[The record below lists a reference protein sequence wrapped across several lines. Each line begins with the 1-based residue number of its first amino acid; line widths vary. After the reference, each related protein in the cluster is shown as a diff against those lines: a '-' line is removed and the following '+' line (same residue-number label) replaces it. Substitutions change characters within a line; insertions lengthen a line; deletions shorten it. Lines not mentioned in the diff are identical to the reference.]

1 MLIMK
6 KWRGNHREET
16 RKKALSL
23 GVGDLQGE
31 GGRGN
36 REGAQG
42 GFKMKLNIRRW
53 KIKWRQ
59 AALKAIQAGDA
70 ERQRMTAD
78 QFKHER
84 IERKRIIMLACK
96 AEIRLQFPPVN

>member
-6 KWRGNHREET
+6 KRRRNQREEI
-16 RKKALSL
+16 RKKAVSWA
-23 GVGDLQGE
+23 GGGICRGGGE
-31 GGRGN
+31 GEWGK
-36 REGAQG
+36 REGAWT
-42 GFKMKLNIRRW
+42 GFKMKLNIRRC

-59 AALKAIQAGDA
+59 AALKAIQAGDG

-84 IERKRIIMLACK
+84 IERKRIIMLACE
-96 AEIRLQFPPVN
+96 AEIRL

>member
-1 MLIMK
+1 MEEKSQGGNQEESSVIGGGGFAGR
-6 KWRGNHREET
+6 RGKREEA
-16 RKKALSL
+16 R
-23 GVGDLQGE
+23 
-31 GGRGN
+31 
-36 REGAQG
+36 G
-42 GFKMKLNIRRW
+42 GFKIKLNIRRW

>member
-1 MLIMK
+1 MSLGGGGEIEGREFAGEGEK
-6 KWRGNHREET
+6 GKGGKREEAWT
-16 RKKALSL
+16 
-23 GVGDLQGE
+23 
-31 GGRGN
+31 
-36 REGAQG
+36 

-59 AALKAIQAGDA
+59 AALKVIQAGDG
-70 ERQRMTAD
+70 ERQRMTAY

-96 AEIRLQFPPVN
+96 DEIRL

>member
-1 MLIMK
+1 MK
-6 KWRGNHREET
+6 KRRRNHKEEIK
-16 RKKALSL
+16 KKAVSL
-23 GVGDLQGE
+23 GVICRGEREGE
-31 GGRGN
+31 GGK
-36 REGAQG
+36 REGAWT
-42 GFKMKLNIRRW
+42 GFKMKLNIRTW

-59 AALKAIQAGDA
+59 AALKAIQAGDG

-96 AEIRLQFPPVN
+96 AEI